1 MKRII
6 VFILTIVLILAIVF
20 FSFHKYKQST
30 SPLRKADQFISSGQI
45 QNAFDKYTEALIK
58 ISPAMKVPDF
68 NKSKVV
74 SPSIWKNDLIKYV
87 EWICLPSPVP
97 EDFNRVVDIL
107 IKHRGNYDRSGNK
120 IVNLSIKP
128 VPLNS
133 FVNEWKNSFYASTAE
148 IDSSHLQIAS
158 GAHFR
163 NISFLKLSADK
174 GFTYEVNLINL
185 NTGKQTFYTVFSE
198 GSKSVLV
205 YPGDYLILCKSNVT
219 FSSGEIWKSTNTVT
233 PLIVPQTPSIITGII
248 ITKIQRQKS

>member
-1 MKRII
+1 MKRTITSII
-6 VFILTIVLILAIVF
+6 TIVLISAIGY
-20 FSFHKYKQST
+20 FSFHKYRQST
-30 SPLRKADQFISSGQI
+30 SPLRKADQYISSGQI

-58 ISPAMKVPDF
+58 ISPAIKVPDF

-74 SPSIWKNDLIKYV
+74 SPSIWKKDLIKYV

-97 EDFNRVVDIL
+97 EDFNRVVDI
-107 IKHRGNYDRSGNK
+107 INKYRGDYDRSGNK
-120 IVNLSIKP
+120 IVNLTTKP
-128 VPLNS
+128 FLLTS
-133 FVNEWKNSFYASTAE
+133 FVNEWKSAFYAPTVE

-174 GFTYEVNLINL
+174 GFTYEVNLVNL
-185 NTGKQTFYTVFSE
+185 STGKQTSYTVFSE

-205 YPGDYLILCKSNVT
+205 YPGDYLILCKSNVA
-219 FSSGEIWKSTNTVT
+219 FSSGEIWKSSNTVIPIT
-233 PLIVPQTPSIITGII
+233 IPQTPSIVTGIL